1 MEALFAAIHAPDA
14 NNAGKSAYAVAPVP
28 EYKGCYVGKDRD
40 SYACLLIATASN
52 AGRRR
57 APIRLENLDVQFA
70 LRCQVRTSHGPAT
83 AGTFTVIMCRS
94 RDTQTTRYFLS
105 VCETVLRLA
114 AKPSDQQDISSTVH
128 RLAAM
133 FRKMQ
138 KPPARSVIGLFGELY
153 LIWRSA
159 DPVRTLAAWRID
171 EVARFDF
178 SDGEFRLDVKAASG
192 RVRAHTCSYEQ
203 CNPPFGT
210 TAVAASLFVER
221 VAAGLSLRSLIEQIE
236 AVVGQPADLAL
247 KLHEIVAATLG
258 RSLGDALESTFD
270 VPLADGSLLFFDLRD
285 VPAIREPLPANVSDV
300 HFRSNF
306 SGTTPIAPEQLKA
319 THPRLASFL
328 PHPTGSNYSIS

>member
-1 MEALFAAIHAPDA
+1 MSRPIAPERLEGFAQQHAAHRLQVEADEVPEA
-14 NNAGKSAYAVAPVP
+14 APV
-28 EYKGCYVGKDRD
+28 
-40 SYACLLIATASN
+40 
-52 AGRRR
+52 RRR
-57 APIRLENLDVQFA
+57 PVAAAP
-70 LRCQVRTSHGPAT
+70 
-83 AGTFTVIMCRS
+83 
-94 RDTQTTRYFLS
+94 
-105 VCETVLRLA
+105 
-114 AKPSDQQDISSTVH
+114 QQ
-128 RLAAM
+128 
-133 FRKMQ
+133 Q
-138 KPPARSVIGLFGELY
+138 PARLSQARGARTQSSAASVIGLFGELY

-178 SDGEFRLDVKAASG
+178 SDGEFRLDVKAAGG

-236 AVVGQPADLAL
+236 AVVGQRADLAL

-285 VPAIREPLPANVSDV
+285 VPAIRESLPANVSDV
-300 HFRSNF
+300 HFRSDF
-306 SGTTPIAPEQLKA
+306 SGTTPIAPEQLLA